1 MRRNGDRE
9 ERKLGSCLASSPI
22 TRAWVGWGLALSP
35 PFSPQL
41 QIRRVRAPPL
51 LVPFS
56 AFVSREEFESSD
68 KRRQKMELVQRQGKR
83 HPASRAGNLSY
94 RRWRWEEEEEEPE
107 KTEVEF
113 QIQNERRH
121 KSKEEEDENDKVA
134 VGEELRHVRSIALKN
149 QLYAAVGAPL
159 LTTIFFFSIKEVKHK
174 VEEEEDKHGDDCEL
188 DLLYIVHSDISYL
201 LHQEDPSLMTAR
213 VFSNAA
219 ANQSLQAPKQDLNHT
234 NQYVIGLTLYD
245 LGSKMLASGGTLGAR
260 LLEPRCKSMLGL
272 SLLGALIVSL
282 CDFMLAYVDAEI
294 FTFPLE
300 FFSLAI
306 Y

>member
-1 MRRNGDRE
+1 
-9 ERKLGSCLASSPI
+9 
-22 TRAWVGWGLALSP
+22 
-35 PFSPQL
+35 
-41 QIRRVRAPPL
+41 VRAPPL

-94 RRWRWEEEEEEPE
+94 RSELDGGFVVCVYKRQRRWRWEEEEEEEPE

-121 KSKEEEDENDKVA
+121 KSKVFWIDKEEEDENDKVA

-188 DLLYIVHSDISYL
+188 DLLYIVHSDISSL

-245 LGSKMLASGGTLGAR
+245 LGIICSEKN
-260 LLEPRCKSMLGL
+260 
-272 SLLGALIVSL
+272 
-282 CDFMLAYVDAEI
+282 
-294 FTFPLE
+294 
-300 FFSLAI
+300 I
-306 Y
+306 YL

>member
-68 KRRQKMELVQRQGKR
+68 KRRQKMELRSELDGGFVVCVYKRQ
-83 HPASRAGNLSY
+83 

-219 ANQSLQAPKQDLNHT
+219 ANQSLQAPKH
-234 NQYVIGLTLYD
+234 
-245 LGSKMLASGGTLGAR
+245 KMLASGGTLGAR